1 MFPNQ
6 VPIKTTKG
14 LQEVGSRTYGLS
26 PAMRRILIMVNGHAT
41 VAELVK
47 KLTGFGDIESI
58 LTQLEI
64 DGFIA
69 PNPTVNPSPETSQR
83 PTVET
88 SRRPVETSRRPVE
101 TSRRPVETSQRPV
114 ETSQRPASAPQQPT
128 TPLPPPGG
136 PQPEF
141 NMEKAKGFIR
151 FILLGAMGPTAERR
165 INRIEATTTPEELR
179 VELDA
184 IHDMLPKVLS
194 KKDAQQAWHQLEPI
208 MASLHTPSS

>member
-47 KLTGFGDIESI
+47 KLTGFGDIETI
-58 LTQLEI
+58 LAQLEI

-69 PNPTVNPSPETSQR
+69 PNPAFKPSPETSQ
-83 PTVET
+83 
-88 SRRPVETSRRPVE
+88 RPVE
-101 TSRRPVETSQRPV
+101 TSRRPVETSQRPID
-114 ETSQRPASAPQQPT
+114 TPQQPASAPQRPT
-128 TPLPPPGG
+128 TPLPPLG

-151 FILLGAMGPTAERR
+151 FILLGAMGPSAERR

-184 IHDMLPKVLS
+184 IHDMLPKILS

-208 MASLHTPSS
+208 MASLQTPLP

>member
-6 VPIKTTKG
+6 IPIKTTKG
-14 LQEVGSRTYGLS
+14 LQEVGNRTYGLS
-26 PAMRRILIMVNGHAT
+26 PTMRRILIMVNGHST

-47 KLTGFGDIESI
+47 KLTGFGEIESI
-58 LTQLEI
+58 LAQLEI

-69 PNPTVNPSPETSQR
+69 PNPAFNPPPETSQR
-83 PTVET
+83 PTI
-88 SRRPVETSRRPVE
+88 
-101 TSRRPVETSQRPV
+101 ETSQRPV
-114 ETSQRPASAPQQPT
+114 EISQRSTTAAP
-128 TPLPPPGG
+128 PLHG

-151 FILLGAMGPTAERR
+151 FILLGAMGPSAERR

-184 IHDMLPKVLS
+184 VHDMLPKVLS
-194 KKDAQQAWHQLEPI
+194 KKDAQQAWNQLEPI
-208 MASLHTPSS
+208 MASLHTPPP

>member
-6 VPIKTTKG
+6 IPIKTTKG

-26 PAMRRILIMVNGHAT
+26 PTMRRILIMVNGHST
-41 VAELVK
+41 VAELIK
-47 KLTGFGDIESI
+47 KLVGFGDIQTI
-58 LTQLEI
+58 LAQLEI

-69 PNPTVNPSPETSQR
+69 PNPALNPPPETSQR
-83 PTVET
+83 LIPET
-88 SRRPVETSRRPVE
+88 SRRPVETARQPI
-101 TSRRPVETSQRPV
+101 ETSQRP
-114 ETSQRPASAPQQPT
+114 T
-128 TPLPPPGG
+128 TAAPPPHG

-151 FILLGAMGPTAERR
+151 FILLGAMGPSAERR

-208 MASLHTPSS
+208 MASLHAPLP